1 MARSLGVL
9 FFAVL
14 LSSLGCA
21 TLPKAAHDGDLAT
34 VNEYLLNGGSANAR
48 FEDSG
53 GCTLLHPAADGGQV
67 AVVQALLDRG
77 ADPNALGPYGYTPLH
92 MAAVGQWS
100 AVARLLLA
108 RGAAPSLTMRDAWGD
123 TPLLLAVASVQQR
136 DQRVYTLHGAVAT
149 SQREA
154 EPSAEVIDI
163 LLDAGADVNVRT
175 AKGNT
180 PLHVAAYKGYAG
192 TVQLLLAR
200 GASRTA
206 RNMQGQTPE
215 DLAGLYHQEGIVA
228 ILRTP

>member
-1 MARSLGVL
+1 MARSLGVV

-21 TLPKAAHDGDLAT
+21 TLPKAAQDGDLAA
-34 VNEYLLNGGSANAR
+34 VNEYLSSGGSANAR

-53 GCTLLHPAADGGQV
+53 GCTLLHPAAYGGQV

-77 ADPNALGPYGYTPLH
+77 ADPNALGPSGNTPLH
-92 MAAVGQWS
+92 MAAGGQWQ

-108 RGAAPSLTMRDAWGD
+108 RGAAPSLMMRDAQGN
-123 TPLLLAVASVQQR
+123 TPLLLAVANVRQW
-136 DQRVYTLHGAVAT
+136 DGWVPTLHGAVAT

-154 EPSAEVIDI
+154 EPSAELIDI

-180 PLHVAAYKGYAG
+180 PLHIAAYKGYTG
-192 TVQLLLAR
+192 TVWLLLAR

-206 RNMQGQTPE
+206 RNAQGQTPE
-215 DLAGLYHQEGIVA
+215 DLAGLYHQDGVVA